1 MSDPILPWPLV
12 RNGSHEH
19 PTRTLQDLLDAHGS
33 ALIIDGVFGPKTETA
48 VRHFQQSKSLT
59 VDGVVGAQTWT
70 AVILTVRQGSSGD
83 AVRGVQEEFAFRNLS
98 GIPGTGLKI
107 DGVFGPKT
115 EAAVRGFQQA
125 LSIAVDGIVGPIT
138 WRALVSGML
147 AG

>member
-1 MSDPILPWPLV
+1 LA
-12 RNGSHEH
+12 
-19 PTRTLQDLLDAHGS
+19 DLLQMHGS
-33 ALIIDGVFGPKTETA
+33 EVGVPAGKRRA
-48 VRHFQQSKSLT
+48 GRVSGARGHFQQSKSLT

-115 EAAVRGFQQA
+115 DAAVRGFQEA
-125 LSIAVDGIVGPIT
+125 LSIAVDGIVGAVT